1 MSFINVKEF
10 ANVCIS
16 YNVIMSFKLTGSVLW
31 MGRKGMNCL
40 LKLFPSTYWNA
51 PMMLFISHCTDVVFV
66 FGLWK
71 TYCTLYPWMK
81 AFWYQYF
88 AILAKG
94 QRGAKSLL
102 ANVQHRGFV
111 GWCTEP
117 FKDANIGP
125 KLHKSFFS
133 FISEKSFTKSIL
145 KTTINT
151 PTTKDL
157 LAPTWTH
164 FNVNATTI
172 ALNPY
177 NIFHATQARQIM

>member
-1 MSFINVKEF
+1 MYWCQWIPSDHYQPPIAQKMRKTIVFVFLTVLKCPLNLPVMF
-10 ANVCIS
+10 CIRVEEGPIDCS
-16 YNVIMSFKLTGSVLW
+16 NCPLQPIW
-31 MGRKGMNCL
+31 MPLRYFSSAIEGL
-40 LKLFPSTYWNA
+40 Y
-51 PMMLFISHCTDVVFV
+51 V
-66 FGLWK
+66 FGLWE

-81 AFWYQYF
+81 PFWYQYF

-125 KLHKSFFS
+125 KLHKSIFS

-157 LAPTWTH
+157 LAPT
-164 FNVNATTI
+164 
-172 ALNPY
+172 
-177 NIFHATQARQIM
+177 